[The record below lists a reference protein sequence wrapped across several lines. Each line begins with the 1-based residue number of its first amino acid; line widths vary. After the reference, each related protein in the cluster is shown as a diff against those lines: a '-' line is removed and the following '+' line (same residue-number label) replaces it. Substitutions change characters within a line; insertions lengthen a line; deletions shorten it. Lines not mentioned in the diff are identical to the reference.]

1 MIKSNPIVLAAIVL
15 GLIIGG
21 TVSAVLAF
29 SQSPIPQG
37 IRKSATFDLYY
48 PSANPD
54 GWRLKKDSATYTAQS
69 RNVIMT
75 LENSDRSNS
84 IVFSQ
89 QATPDTFTDV
99 PDYYQK
105 LLDNLHQYNEFDSGI
120 GKVTLTRPDEL
131 KGGQSAVA
139 NTKSTLIFAHPT
151 KDLTNAEWAN
161 LFNKLEIVR

>member
-1 MIKSNPIVLAAIVL
+1 MNKVNPIVLTAVGL
-15 GLIIGG
+15 GLVFGVV
-21 TVSAVLAF
+21 VSVVLAF
-29 SQSPIPQG
+29 SHSPIPLD

-48 PSANPD
+48 PSANID
-54 GWRLKKDSATYTAQS
+54 GWQIKKGSATYNAQS

-75 LENSDRSNS
+75 LENADKSNS
-84 IVFSQ
+84 IVLSQ
-89 QATPDTFTDV
+89 QATPDAFTDI
-99 PDYYQK
+99 PNYYQK
-105 LLDNLHQYNEFDSGI
+105 LLDTLHQYNEFDSGI

-139 NTKSTLIFAHPT
+139 NTKTTLIFAHPA